1 MSRRDLPI
9 NGLHTFLVTARH
21 LNLTR
26 AAAELCITQ
35 SAVSRQII
43 ALEAWF
49 GFPLFHRHARGL
61 TLTPGG
67 ERLLPELGSLL
78 EQLYRLTNDVR
89 QAPRQL
95 RLKAPSC
102 AMRWLVPKLV
112 SFEQQYPNIHVA
124 LTTTLD
130 HRRRLE
136 DFDAAIIYGQAEN
149 EGTKLFDE
157 ELTPVMASHLPSADP
172 TLALQQL
179 TFLHP
184 TRDTRDWQLWLNH
197 SSLKASM
204 LRNQHFD
211 TMDLALNAA
220 CQGFGIAIAD
230 IRLAEPEIT
239 QGRLVAPFSLRVRT
253 GASYRL
259 LQPPENDRD
268 ENQQRLVDWLS
279 QPDTL
284 NSRQ

>member
-1 MSRRDLPI
+1 MARRDLPM
-9 NGLHTFLVTARH
+9 NGLQTFLVTARH

-61 TLTPGG
+61 SLTSGG
-67 ERLLPELGSLL
+67 ERLLPELRPIL
-78 EQLYRLTNDVR
+78 ENLYRLTDAVR
-89 QAPRQL
+89 LAPRQL

-102 AMRWLVPKLV
+102 AMRWLVPRLV
-112 SFEQQYPNIHVA
+112 SFEKQYPAIHVA

-136 DFDAAIIYGQAEN
+136 DFDAAIIYGTDHD
-149 EGTKLFDE
+149 EGTRLFEE
-157 ELTPVMASHLPSADP
+157 ELTPVLASHLPCP
-172 TLALQQL
+172 TTISQLQQF

-184 TRDTRDWQLWLNH
+184 TRDTVDWQLWLRQSAEKTTMIRH
-197 SSLKASM
+197 
-204 LRNQHFD
+204 QHFD

-220 CQGFGIAIAD
+220 SQGFGIAIAD
-230 IRLAEPEIT
+230 TRLVEQEIA
-239 QGRLVAPFSLRVRT
+239 QGRLVAPFSLKVKT
-253 GASYRL
+253 GASYHLFQRPETPQDED
-259 LQPPENDRD
+259 LQT
-268 ENQQRLVDWLS
+268 LIHWLS
-279 QPDTL
+279 
-284 NSRQ
+284 RQT